1 MYAFLVVALLAT
13 AAIVWLS
20 KRFRLARHWNKIYT
34 EAAKARQSGDLA
46 AAERLLQ
53 QAEAFATAQSGALWR
68 MRIRAGQS
76 AMAKVLYRA
85 GQLDRSAELTFEQL
99 QQARAVL

>member
-1 MYAFLVVALLAT
+1 MFAFLVIALLTT
-13 AAIVWLS
+13 AIIVWLS
-20 KRFRLARHWNKIYT
+20 KKFRLARHWNKIYT
-34 EAAKARQSGDLA
+34 EAAQAQQSGDLA

-53 QAEAFATAQSGALWR
+53 QAEAFANSHSGALWR
-68 MRIRAGQS
+68 MRIRAGQG

-99 QQARAVL
+99 QQARAVT